1 MEVSMFSKEAMFSV
15 SNSSLIRKM
24 FEEGERLTKLYGS
37 DKVFDF
43 SLGNPYKEPPQSVKD
58 TIKELVEEV
67 GIHKYMA
74 NAGFPEVREVVAKH
88 VAKDLDFSIPWKNI
102 IMSSGAA
109 GGLNVTF
116 KALLNPEDEVICFA
130 PYFVEYGFYARN
142 HRANIKVVDCTKSD
156 FMPTREG
163 LREALNEKTKI
174 VLINSPNNPT
184 GALYSR
190 ACLEELADEL
200 RLWKEKTGNTVF
212 LVSDEPYAEIVFD
225 NYEVPNILSIY
236 ENSIIV
242 TSFSKSLGLAGQRIG
257 YIAISPKI
265 ENVDLLVDIMTF
277 ATRTLGFVSAS
288 ALWQKAV
295 AKCIEEVVD
304 VEDYKEKR
312 DILYNHLT
320 SLGFEIRKPE
330 GTFYLFPKSPIEDDK
345 KFTEMALKYNILVV
359 PGSGFGA
366 PGYFRISYCVPT
378 EKVIASLEAWT
389 KLAKEIFE

>member
-1 MEVSMFSKEAMFSV
+1 MFSKDAMNNV

-24 FEEGERLTKLYGS
+24 FEEGERLSKLYGS
-37 DKVFDF
+37 ENVFDF

-58 TIKELVEEV
+58 TVKELVEEI
-67 GIHKYMA
+67 GIHKYM
-74 NAGFPEVREVVAKH
+74 NNGGFIDVRERVAKH
-88 VAKDLDFSIPWKNI
+88 VSRNIDLTLQWQNI

-116 KALLNPEDEVICFA
+116 KSLLNPEDEVIVFA

-142 HRANIKVVDCTKSD
+142 HGGKLKVVDTTETD
-156 FMPTREG
+156 FMPTGER
-163 LREALNEKTKI
+163 LRAALNENSKV

-184 GALYSR
+184 GALYSKNT
-190 ACLEELADEL
+190 LEEIAKVL
-200 RLWKEKTGNTVF
+200 REWKEKTGNTVF

-225 NYEVPNILSIY
+225 NHEVPNILGLY

-257 YIAISPKI
+257 YIAVNPQI
-265 ENVDLLVDIMTF
+265 ENVALLMDIMTF

-295 AKCIEEVVD
+295 AKCIEEVID

-330 GTFYLFPKSPIEDDK
+330 GTFYLFPKSPISDDK
-345 KFTEMALKYNILVV
+345 KFTEMALKHNILVV

-378 EKVIASLEAWT
+378 EKVNKSLIAWT
-389 KLAKEIFE
+389 NLAKDVFQK

>member
-1 MEVSMFSKEAMFSV
+1 MFSKEAMNSV
-15 SNSSLIRKM
+15 TNSSLIRKM
-24 FEEGERLTKLYGS
+24 FEEGERLSKLYGPEN
-37 DKVFDF
+37 VFDF

-58 TIKELVEEV
+58 TVKELVEEV
-67 GIHKYMA
+67 GIHKYM
-74 NAGFPEVREVVAKH
+74 NNGGFPDVREVVAKH
-88 VAKDLDFSIPWKNI
+88 VGKNINIDIPWKNI

-116 KALLNPEDEVICFA
+116 KSLLNQGDEVIVFA
-130 PYFVEYGFYARN
+130 PYFVEYGFYAKN
-142 HRANIKVVDCTKSD
+142 HGGSLKVVDCTTTD
-156 FMPTREG
+156 FMPTKEG
-163 LREALNEKTKI
+163 LRGALTEKSKV

-184 GALYSR
+184 GALYSKE
-190 ACLEELADEL
+190 CLEGIAEVL
-200 RLWKEKTGNTVF
+200 REWKRETGKTVF

-225 NYEVPNILSIY
+225 GHEVPNILGLY

-257 YIAISPKI
+257 YLAVNPQI
-265 ENVDLLVDIMTF
+265 ENVDLLMDIMVF

-295 AKCIEEVVD
+295 ARCIEEVID

-330 GTFYLFPKSPIEDDK
+330 GTFYLFPKSPIADDK
-345 KFTEMALKYNILVV
+345 KFTEIALKHNILVV
-359 PGSGFGA
+359 PGVGFGA
-366 PGYFRISYCVPT
+366 PGYFRISYCVST
-378 EKVIASLEAWT
+378 EKVNKSLTAWT
-389 KLAKEIFE
+389 NLAKEIFG